1 MPATGEEGCRQAPDV
16 RQTILESVEAL
27 RDDGVRLLADLVR
40 IPSLLG
46 QEAPAQALMERTFRD
61 LGLTID
67 RFMIDESAL
76 KGLRGWSPSLISYEG
91 RENVVGIHRPRATTG
106 HSLILNG
113 HIDVVPAGP
122 AEMWTDPPFE
132 PVVRDGRLYGRG
144 SGDMKAGIVAYV
156 MAFAALKRAG
166 WQPAAP
172 VFLQSVVE
180 EECTGNGALACV
192 ARGYLADAAVIP
204 EPFAH
209 TLQTAQIGV
218 IRCALEVTGR
228 PAHVL
233 DTGAGLNAI
242 EAAYGLLRHLKR
254 LEAAWNHPDGR
265 HPAFARHRHPYSLN
279 VGRIEGGEWASS
291 VPTRCRMEL
300 RFGFPPGRKAEE
312 VSAEI
317 ARAVADACRSDPEL
331 GGIEARME
339 FLGFQAE
346 GCEIDPAHPMLEALD
361 GAHRSVFGAPAERI
375 AQTCTT
381 DVRSFVLYGD
391 TPATCYGPEAERIH
405 GIDESV
411 SLDSLAKVTAVLALF
426 IADWCGL
433 EPVVTEPVIAE
444 PAT

>member
-1 MPATGEEGCRQAPDV
+1 MPTPD
-16 RQTILESVEAL
+16 ESVRSTADTSRTAILDAVTML

-46 QEAPAQALMERTFRD
+46 HEGPAQDLMERVFRD
-61 LGLTID
+61 LGLAVD
-67 RFMIDESAL
+67 RFAIDEAAL
-76 KGLRGWSPSLISYEG
+76 KAQPGWSPSLISYEG
-91 RENVVGIHRPRATTG
+91 RENVVGVHRPRNAKG
-106 HSLILNG
+106 RSLILNG
-113 HIDVVPAGP
+113 HIDVVPTGP
-122 AEMWTDPPFE
+122 EELWSAPPFD
-132 PVVRDGRLYGRG
+132 PVVRDGRMFGRG
-144 SGDMKAGIVAYV
+144 AGDMKAGIAAYV
-156 MAFAALKRAG
+156 MAFKALKSLG
-166 WQPAAP
+166 VQPAAS
-172 VFLQSVVE
+172 VYLQSVVE

-192 ARGYLADAAVIP
+192 ARGYRADAAVIP
-204 EPFAH
+204 EPFNH

-218 IRCALEVTGR
+218 IRCELEVTGR

-242 EAAYGLLRHLKR
+242 EGAYRLLGHLKT

-265 HPAFARHRHPYSLN
+265 HPAYAQHHHPYNLN

-300 RFGFPPGRKAEE
+300 RFGFPPGRTAAD

-317 ARAVADACRSDPEL
+317 ERAVSEACRSDADL
-331 GGIEARME
+331 AGIGARVI
-339 FLGFQAE
+339 FRGFQAE
-346 GCEIDPAHPMLEALD
+346 GCTIDPAHPLLEALD
-361 GAHRSVFGAPAERI
+361 TAHRTIFGGPAPRL

-381 DVRSFVLYGD
+381 DARNFMLYGD

-426 IADWCGL
+426 MADWCGL
-433 EPVVTEPVIAE
+433 EEVS
-444 PAT
+444 